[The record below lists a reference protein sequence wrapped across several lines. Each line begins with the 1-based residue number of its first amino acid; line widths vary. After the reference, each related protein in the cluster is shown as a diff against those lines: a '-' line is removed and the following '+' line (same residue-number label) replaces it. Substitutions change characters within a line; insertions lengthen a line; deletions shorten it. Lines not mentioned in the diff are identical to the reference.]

1 MEYCLSY
8 PWTFKR
14 PPEELILNLERYLFR
29 SKSRFQKADSATGFI
44 STFGFGTSFSLPR
57 AYQEQKS
64 KDGDHLH
71 IMTTQSLL
79 VEILKNLKEAFW
91 PFQCIHARSL
101 FLSAANCIN
110 GRTTV
115 EERAARSRLDRGHWT
130 SLPYGDMRHALSA
143 CERLILLNVDF
154 TELRDYSILLHH
166 CGLYKESRKY
176 LRRIIVDKS
185 ILTIL

>member
-29 SKSRFQKADSATGFI
+29 SKISESRQRHGLYIYIRFWHIVQ
-44 STFGFGTSFSLPR
+44 SLPR

>member
-29 SKSRFQKADSATGFI
+29 SKFRRADFRKQTAPRALYLHS
-44 STFGFGTSFSLPR
+44 SLPR